1 MAVIEM
7 PQVLTKQAP
16 ISLMI
21 EEEKVEDEVLHNERD
36 LMFTGSI

>member
-1 MAVIEM
+1 VAVIEM
-7 PQVLTKQAP
+7 PQVVTQQAP